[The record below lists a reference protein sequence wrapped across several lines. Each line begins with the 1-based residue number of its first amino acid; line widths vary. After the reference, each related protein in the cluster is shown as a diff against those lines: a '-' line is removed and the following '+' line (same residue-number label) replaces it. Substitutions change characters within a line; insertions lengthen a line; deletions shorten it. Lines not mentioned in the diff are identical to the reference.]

1 MKHTLTILG
10 KNDGRPKSG
19 YTVKMHA
26 YSTGSSGYS
35 GSALYSYTDNSDG
48 TYYADIT
55 TAVKGTIVITT
66 PSSSSVLVPSNWI
79 GTFFPGDNQPNIA
92 PGGSTP

>member
-1 MKHTLTILG
+1 MRHTITILG
-10 KNDGRPKSG
+10 KTDGRPKTG
-19 YTVKMHA
+19 YTVEMFA

-35 GSALYSYTDNSDG
+35 GSALYTYTDNADV

-55 TAVKGTIVITT
+55 IAVKGTIVVQT
-66 PSSSSVLVPSNWI
+66 PASGSVLVPDNWL
-79 GTFFPGDNQPNIA
+79 GVFFPGDNQPNIA

>member
-1 MKHTLTILG
+1 MRHTLSIFG
-10 KNDGRPKSG
+10 KNDGQPKSG

-35 GSALYSYTDNSDG
+35 GSALYTYTDNSDG

-66 PSSSSVLVPSNWI
+66 AGASVVVPANQI
-79 GTFFPGDNQPNIA
+79 GIFIPGDNQPNIQ
-92 PGGSTP
+92 PGGTT